1 MVAGSRSIKPVYLVA
16 AEAPAGS
23 SAALFLRMS
32 IITSIEVQKK
42 NPKRANIYLDGEFA
56 FALSR
61 SHTAGLQAGA
71 ALSDEKVLELK
82 NKEAQDQ
89 AWGQAMLLLS
99 FRPRSESEL
108 RKNLQKHEYSEPV
121 IEKTMERLKHANL
134 AGDGDFARA
143 WVENRSTFRPRSRRA
158 LASEL
163 VQKGLDPET
172 IERSLSGLDDKKLAY
187 EAALKKAGRY
197 QSLEWLQF
205 RRKLGDFL
213 ARRGFSYSLAAAVVK
228 QVWEESHSPEINLND
243 EEKI

>member
-1 MVAGSRSIKPVYLVA
+1 
-16 AEAPAGS
+16 
-23 SAALFLRMS
+23 MS

-61 SHTAGLQAGA
+61 KQASGLQLGVN
-71 ALSDEKVLELK
+71 LSEAQIFELQ

-89 AWGQAMLLLS
+89 AWVQAMLLLS

-121 IEKTMERLKHANL
+121 IEKTMGRLRQANL
-134 AGDGDFARA
+134 AGDGEFARA

-172 IERSLSGLDDKKLAY
+172 IESSLGGVDDGKLAY
-187 EAALKKAGRY
+187 QAARKKAVRF
-197 QSLEWLQF
+197 QELDWLQF
-205 RRKLGDFL
+205 RKKLGDFL
-213 ARRGFSYSLAAAVVK
+213 VRRGFSFSLAGEVVK
-228 QVWEESHSPEINLND
+228 RVWDESHSPDINLNN
-243 EEKI
+243 EEII